1 MEPKLK
7 IQEIQF
13 HRNGVSGSGF
23 HAVRFDVVSG
33 PDGERGSFLA
43 TVFEGPGDI
52 AVINLDRIAEYGVG
66 LGNKW
71 RGDYY
76 ESTIRAAI
84 KQDLDDWLV
93 SQP

>member
-1 MEPKLK
+1 MGSKLK

-23 HAVRFDVVSG
+23 HAVRFAVTTG
-33 PDGERGSFLA
+33 PAEEHGNFLA

-52 AVINLDRIAEYGVG
+52 AVINLDKISEYGVS

-71 RGDYY
+71 RGDHY
-76 ESTIRAAI
+76 ERAIREAI
-84 KQDLDDWLV
+84 TLDLDN
-93 SQP
+93 

>member
-1 MEPKLK
+1 MGPKLK

-23 HAVRFDVVSG
+23 HAVRFAVTSG
-33 PDGERGSFLA
+33 PVEERGNFLA
-43 TVFEGPGDI
+43 TVFEGRGDV
-52 AVINLDRIAEYGVG
+52 AVINLDKIAEYGVS

-76 ESTIRAAI
+76 ESAIREAI
-84 KQDLDDWLV
+84 TLDLDNWMAA
-93 SQP
+93 Q